1 MYILSLGSLIA
12 KLFRNIFFLIDSV
25 IYNMIPKI
33 YDLLITIAKTSPLS
47 QADIADMASRI
58 YKLLAVFMIFKVT
71 FSLIMYVVNPD
82 DFADKSKGVSKL
94 ITNIVISL
102 TMLVLTPFIF
112 NLAYQFQEI
121 ILTKNT
127 LGTVIFGD
135 LDAENSTIID
145 SAGEQ
150 MAYIAIRPF
159 ITPNLDYFD
168 CAEPYYTTIDENNKK
183 KTVLSKECFGF
194 EDVNTNTDSNATCD
208 KSAVSS
214 DSLQALCAAVDK
226 SNKSDKY
233 LTNEIVNNYA
243 LGLQYGSH
251 NLLLRRNTVTTF
263 VSSKEEEFAFDY
275 VYGISTAVGILIL
288 LFLISTCMDVGLRSI
303 KLAFLQLIAP
313 IPILSYVDPK
323 SGKDGMFK
331 KWYQMAF
338 KTYISLFVRIL
349 ALYFA
354 IYVIGKIGRL
364 VNVIDGSYTSS
375 CLVTVFIVIGALMF
389 AKNLIKILEALGI
402 KFDGDF
408 QLFPVKKLKEQ
419 ALGGKQLV
427 GAAGAVGAAA
437 LAGGVNAGH
446 RLFDTGK
453 AIRDA
458 WKRKDY
464 DSDGNLLNTST
475 RTKGWRAAKA
485 GAAGLAKTAGSS
497 VAGVA
502 SAGHRG
508 LIKAGKGEGFFKT
521 FGNSYG
527 EAMFSKIQREDLNRK
542 GSTVWGRA
550 KADFNRYIGRLNAA
564 QQQELR
570 YAELESQYNADI
582 KKTKESK
589 EALSRSKAITEK
601 NKAEEIKVFQQNKE
615 LLSKIYESIAGM
627 KNSHAN
633 VKDAQEFEDR
643 MKENREFYAKLGD
656 IGRDEHGNKVTVDA
670 TNLGKIMTEEG
681 YAADQALTQEKINAF
696 NHLKASDAGVKK
708 YIEILK
714 ANGLDETAFT
724 KSSGDFNKAAF
735 EQQDINIRA
744 VNAKYYSDEQNYAEQ
759 EKKFAEEEAAARNAF
774 IARLTEA
781 GLDKESAE
789 WVANEAN
796 NAARNVKNPQ
806 PPGFKPTA
814 SVDPRAYTAFTT
826 GVIMGNPPSGPG
838 PVPPSPPPG
847 GGGPAGP

>member
-33 YDLLITIAKTSPLS
+33 YNLLITIAKTSPLS

-127 LGTVIFGD
+127 LGTVILGD
-135 LDAENSTIID
+135 VDAENSTIID

-214 DSLQALCAAVDK
+214 DRLQVLCAAVDK

-303 KLAFLQLIAP
+303 KLAFLQSIAP

-349 ALYFA
+349 AL
-354 IYVIGKIGRL
+354 
-364 VNVIDGSYTSS
+364 
-375 CLVTVFIVIGALMF
+375 
-389 AKNLIKILEALGI
+389 
-402 KFDGDF
+402 KFYIH
-408 QLFPVKKLKEQ
+408 KK
-419 ALGGKQLV
+419 
-427 GAAGAVGAAA
+427 
-437 LAGGVNAGH
+437 
-446 RLFDTGK
+446 
-453 AIRDA
+453 
-458 WKRKDY
+458 
-464 DSDGNLLNTST
+464 
-475 RTKGWRAAKA
+475 
-485 GAAGLAKTAGSS
+485 
-497 VAGVA
+497 
-502 SAGHRG
+502 
-508 LIKAGKGEGFFKT
+508 
-521 FGNSYG
+521 
-527 EAMFSKIQREDLNRK
+527 
-542 GSTVWGRA
+542 
-550 KADFNRYIGRLNAA
+550 
-564 QQQELR
+564 
-570 YAELESQYNADI
+570 
-582 KKTKESK
+582 
-589 EALSRSKAITEK
+589 
-601 NKAEEIKVFQQNKE
+601 EIC
-615 LLSKIYESIAGM
+615 
-627 KNSHAN
+627 
-633 VKDAQEFEDR
+633 
-643 MKENREFYAKLGD
+643 
-656 IGRDEHGNKVTVDA
+656 
-670 TNLGKIMTEEG
+670 
-681 YAADQALTQEKINAF
+681 
-696 NHLKASDAGVKK
+696 
-708 YIEILK
+708 
-714 ANGLDETAFT
+714 
-724 KSSGDFNKAAF
+724 
-735 EQQDINIRA
+735 
-744 VNAKYYSDEQNYAEQ
+744 
-759 EKKFAEEEAAARNAF
+759 
-774 IARLTEA
+774 
-781 GLDKESAE
+781 
-789 WVANEAN
+789 
-796 NAARNVKNPQ
+796 
-806 PPGFKPTA
+806 
-814 SVDPRAYTAFTT
+814 
-826 GVIMGNPPSGPG
+826 
-838 PVPPSPPPG
+838 
-847 GGGPAGP
+847 